1 MSLGALCKTL
11 MYIRWGI
18 LSFLSIIIF
27 PSLSSKNIWP
37 LTNFTLNSPQ
47 ALCSTY
53 SITLLWIC
61 ASLEQPK
68 NCIINHR
75 LRRGWKYMKQNRKWV
90 GVLEELLKSETERKG
105 ESFAQSLSK
114 LDKSVVWVMFDIKE
128 WTISPIEAPDK
139 KLLMTVLED

>member
-1 MSLGALCKTL
+1 
-11 MYIRWGI
+11 
-18 LSFLSIIIF
+18 
-27 PSLSSKNIWP
+27 
-37 LTNFTLNSPQ
+37 
-47 ALCSTY
+47 
-53 SITLLWIC
+53 
-61 ASLEQPK
+61 
-68 NCIINHR
+68 
-75 LRRGWKYMKQNRKWV
+75 MKQNRKWV